1 MNYFIDTNIP
11 LGYAIIH
18 DKWHNVSKT
27 FLDNHQKDSIFW
39 SNLVKNEYTEKFN
52 EILDDINTF
61 IANCKT
67 LLKEN
72 QKDFIN
78 YFDFEDFLIRKTKM
92 NSLDNFKKQMILKQF
107 WTAYKFSEGISE
119 VIYLKFI
126 GFAHEFER
134 IYHLRDKKLNNILI
148 LHNCGLNNYLNYM
161 DYAEKLYKWG
171 VHKPDCKIVI
181 DAHDCGK
188 THPDLIFAS
197 ADKKMIDLILEHNTD
212 FLNIAEFRSY
222 N

>member
-11 LGYAIIH
+11 LGYAISH

-39 SNLVKNEYTEKFN
+39 SNLVKNEYTKKFN

-126 GFAHEFER
+126 EFAH
-134 IYHLRDKKLNNILI
+134 
-148 LHNCGLNNYLNYM
+148 
-161 DYAEKLYKWG
+161 
-171 VHKPDCKIVI
+171 
-181 DAHDCGK
+181 
-188 THPDLIFAS
+188 
-197 ADKKMIDLILEHNTD
+197 
-212 FLNIAEFRSY
+212 
-222 N
+222 

>member
-1 MNYFIDTNIP
+1 MNYFIDTNIQ

-107 WTAYKFSEGISE
+107 WTAYK
-119 VIYLKFI
+119 
-126 GFAHEFER
+126 
-134 IYHLRDKKLNNILI
+134 KLNNILI

>member
-11 LGYAIIH
+11 LGYAISH

-39 SNLVKNEYTEKFN
+39 SNLVKNEYTKKFN

-107 WTAYKFSEGISE
+107 
-119 VIYLKFI
+119 
-126 GFAHEFER
+126 
-134 IYHLRDKKLNNILI
+134 
-148 LHNCGLNNYLNYM
+148 
-161 DYAEKLYKWG
+161 
-171 VHKPDCKIVI
+171 
-181 DAHDCGK
+181 
-188 THPDLIFAS
+188 
-197 ADKKMIDLILEHNTD
+197 
-212 FLNIAEFRSY
+212 
-222 N
+222 

>member
-107 WTAYKFSEGISE
+107 WTAYKK
-119 VIYLKFI
+119 LKS
-126 GFAHEFER
+126 
-134 IYHLRDKKLNNILI
+134 ILI